1 MQRATVNRLSAE
13 QLSEFFKKWGVEV
26 PEDLIGRA
34 LSHRSWAYENDAG
47 DNERLEFLGDS
58 VLGAIVADAVFRAY
72 QEKDEGDLSK
82 IKSATVS
89 ERALAELARELGI
102 GELVRL
108 GNGEEL
114 SGGRNK
120 DSILADTVEAII
132 AATYLAH
139 GLEKTIEIVRNHFVP
154 KIRKA
159 SQMGPALDW
168 RTAFEELARDSGM
181 SDNLHYDI
189 SAVGPDHAR
198 VYTAKVYVDQRYWG
212 TGEASSQK
220 AAKLLACEDAYRRL
234 STHNERKSLDQK
246 GTSGGAE

>member
-1 MQRATVNRLSAE
+1 MAE
-13 QLSEFFKKWGVEV
+13 NKLDEFFTKWGITV
-26 PEDLIGRA
+26 PAELMGRA

-58 VLGAIVADAVFRAY
+58 ILGAIVADAVFNAY
-72 QEKDEGDLSK
+72 REKDEGDLSK

-132 AATYLAH
+132 AATYLAY
-139 GLEKTIEIVRNHFVP
+139 GLDQTLEIVHKHFIP
-154 KIRKA
+154 KIKKA
-159 SQMGPALDW
+159 SEMGPALDW
-168 RTAFEELARDSGM
+168 RTAFEELARASGL
-181 SDNLHYDI
+181 SAELQYDI
-189 SAVGPDHAR
+189 SAAGPDHAR
-198 VYTAKVYVDQRYWG
+198 VYTAKVYVDQKYWG

-220 AAKLLACEDAYRRL
+220 AAKLLACQDAYQRL
-234 STHNERKSLDQK
+234 SARNDRIAQGKNGQQ
-246 GTSGGAE
+246 